1 MKRLFILIV
10 LMAGAAGVAILLMR
24 TVARTEVTDV
34 FVAPG
39 PIRQVT
45 LDVDT
50 GGITVDAGSD
60 QALTARITRIYA
72 FWGPTVK
79 STAQAGVVHLVGDC
93 PLLGVIT
100 ACRADF
106 AVVAPA
112 GAKVNAS
119 STAGGIMVT
128 GIFGPVTATST
139 AGGVAV
145 LRSRS
150 PQVRASSTAGDVRVE
165 AVTLPTRVEATT
177 SAGDV
182 DVVVPR
188 GSYRVDASAGAGSV
202 NITGITRDDSSPRTI
217 TASATAGNVT
227 VTGR

>member
-1 MKRLFILIV
+1 MKRLLILIV
-10 LMAGAAGVAILLMR
+10 LMVGAAGVAILLMR

-34 FVAPG
+34 FTAPG

-45 LDVDT
+45 LDIDT
-50 GGITVDAGSD
+50 GGITVDSGAD
-60 QALTARITRIYA
+60 QALTARITRVYA
-72 FWGPTVK
+72 FWGPNVQ
-79 STAQAGVVHLVGDC
+79 STARAGAVRLVGDC
-93 PLLGVIT
+93 PLVGVIT

-112 GAKVNAS
+112 TAKVDAR

-128 GIFGPVTATST
+128 GISGPVTATST

-145 LRSRS
+145 LRSRA
-150 PQVRASSTAGDVRVE
+150 PQVRASSTAGNVRVE
-165 AVTLPTRVEATT
+165 AMIAPNRVEATT